1 MKGKWRILCAVFL
14 CCWLCAIPVKAV
26 GDGNVDGGGGC
37 MGDGRRQN
45 VWSPGNDG
53 VRVTVVRAEGR
64 EPVTRPVDLTNKKP
78 KIDYSFGKVCKL
90 SYSGGTALSV
100 DTGTYEYVNPAQAL
114 PKIISSQSNGAANI
128 EAIKN
133 YFTDEQVIRSIAGLT
148 GMDFEVLVSG
158 GYKLLL
164 EPVGYYRFQGSMIAT
179 TATEAA
185 LYDEKLSGG
194 LRKRMVSFTHKNLP
208 LSMFLETGDL
218 GYPAWGKSTDQT
230 VSDEEIKSS
239 LGLGIV
245 RFQDI
250 LPEGPAVV

>member
-1 MKGKWRILCAVFL
+1 
-14 CCWLCAIPVKAV
+14 
-26 GDGNVDGGGGC
+26 
-37 MGDGRRQN
+37 
-45 VWSPGNDG
+45 
-53 VRVTVVRAEGR
+53 
-64 EPVTRPVDLTNKKP
+64 
-78 KIDYSFGKVCKL
+78 
-90 SYSGGTALSV
+90 V

-185 LYDEKLSGG
+185 LYD
-194 LRKRMVSFTHKNLP
+194 
-208 LSMFLETGDL
+208 
-218 GYPAWGKSTDQT
+218 
-230 VSDEEIKSS
+230 
-239 LGLGIV
+239 
-245 RFQDI
+245 
-250 LPEGPAVV
+250 